1 MINSVRP
8 VAPHVNVGVYD
19 SPQAPYLDEGRLQQG
34 RNPLAQ
40 AEAAA
45 AGDSAATHHVQA
57 VVLSVGYAQLR
68 RALGGW
74 AATDSGFVR
83 QDRLDVA
90 SLQQRVRAPAAARR
104 VSLVLVD
111 ADGRV
116 TISRDPGGAGLGLCV
131 PGRAAWA
138 AGLAGGSG
146 GVRHPNGCG
155 ARGTRRLIDA
165 KPAAG
170 GPAPT
175 PGMDRP
181 PWGVDWCEWGCYR
194 RDAARAASG
203 PVVAASW
210 SLACVSSSA
219 FWSAS
224 MALSL
229 IWYSSAPMSS

>member
-1 MINSVRP
+1 MLAYIGGLQDSVRP

-116 TISRDPGGAGLGLCV
+116 TISRDPGGAGLGLSVC
-131 PGRAAWA
+131 RAAPPGPPGLLA
-138 AGLAGGSG
+138 AQAA
-146 GVRHPNGCG
+146 CG
-155 ARGTRRLIDA
+155 TQTAA
-165 KPAAG
+165 VPAAPG
-170 GPAPT
+170 G
-175 PGMDRP
+175 
-181 PWGVDWCEWGCYR
+181 
-194 RDAARAASG
+194 
-203 PVVAASW
+203 
-210 SLACVSSSA
+210 
-219 FWSAS
+219 
-224 MALSL
+224 
-229 IWYSSAPMSS
+229 